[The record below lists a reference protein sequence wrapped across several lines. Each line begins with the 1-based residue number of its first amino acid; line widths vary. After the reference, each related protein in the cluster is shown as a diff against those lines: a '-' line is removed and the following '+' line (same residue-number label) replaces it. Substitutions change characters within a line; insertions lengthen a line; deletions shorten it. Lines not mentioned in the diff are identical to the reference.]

1 MRTTLT
7 IDEDIAGQLKE
18 SAHRKGV
25 PFKRVVNDA
34 LRSGLASEMSKKS
47 VTPFLVIPF
56 SLGLRSGVDPD
67 RLNQLADD
75 LEAESYAESLA
86 KPERP

>member
-7 IDEDIAGQLKE
+7 IDEDIMEKLKE
-18 SAHRKGV
+18 SAHRRGV
-25 PFKRVVNDA
+25 PFKRVVNEA
-34 LRSGLASEMSKKS
+34 LRSGIVFETRPREIASVE
-47 VTPFLVIPF
+47 VVPF
-56 SLGLRSGVDPD
+56 SLGLKSGIDPD

-86 KPERP
+86 KSERP